1 MARTLKPI
9 QWCTLVAMSLMAATG
24 FTWGIVQPQTTLQV
38 DPQAL
43 QIRVGEEATIDLA
56 IEQAFELYGIEV
68 HLTFDPGLL
77 QVVDADAGQEGIQ
90 IEPGTLPI
98 PDFVVQ
104 NAANNQ
110 AGTIDYASTQLPPNK
125 PSEGSGLIARIRL
138 KALKPGTSQLR
149 FDQFLLADTGGG
161 SIAASARHGQ
171 VTVVSSQTWVW
182 IVIAGLV
189 LLVFVVTI
197 GFAFTRRK

>member
-1 MARTLKPI
+1 LAGTLKPI
-9 QWCTLVAMSLMAATG
+9 QLWTLVAMSLIAATG

-43 QIRVGEEATIDLA
+43 QIRVGEEATVDLT
-56 IEQAFELYGIEV
+56 IEQVSELYGVEV
-68 HLTFDPGLL
+68 HLTFDPALL
-77 QVVDADAGQEGIQ
+77 RVVDVDAGQEGVQ
-90 IEPGTLPI
+90 IEPGALPI

-104 NAANNQ
+104 NAADNQ

-125 PSEGSGLIARIRL
+125 PSEGSGVIARIRL
-138 KALKPGTSQLR
+138 KALKPGTSHLR

-161 SIAASARHGQ
+161 SIAATARHGQ
-171 VTVVSSQTWVW
+171 VTIVSGRTWVW
-182 IVIAGLV
+182 IVIAGLI
-189 LLVFVVTI
+189 LLVIAVII